1 MQDLK
6 AVNRIQSGYTK
17 FRKERVRKMS
27 VVTVTNE
34 NFEQEVLM
42 SKKPVL
48 VDFWASW
55 CGPCRMLSP
64 IIEEIAQEHSDK
76 KVCKINVDEQPELSK
91 KFDVMSIPT
100 LIVFKNGKVAKRAS
114 GARPKQAVVELFN

>member
-1 MQDLK
+1 
-6 AVNRIQSGYTK
+6 
-17 FRKERVRKMS
+17 MS

-76 KVCKINVDEQPELSK
+76 KVCKINAVTRILEQNIL
-91 KFDVMSIPT
+91 F
-100 LIVFKNGKVAKRAS
+100 VFRIDS
-114 GARPKQAVVELFN
+114 LARDLT